1 MMDSK
6 HYTDHDISD
15 DEIRIIG
22 FDDNEPDK
30 DSEADIDGRNY
41 DYSMEPETPSKSME
55 LQRFYMPLDTFRA
68 DESARNH
75 SLKLLD
81 KSRRL
86 KIRFRYAVIIFSVL
100 TLALVIAVGTLI
112 YSLNYNKNLYLEAD
126 GTFESTSTFCVSGDT
141 AITDA
146 TPLSVIRES
155 AEHVADSAGFVEI
168 TDMTVNDVA
177 MRLYI
182 PHNAEM
188 SLHLGPIDFDDT
200 SIIYAAQAADVRADN
215 GGIVG
220 AFVLNGEPKAWGLSK
235 KGYVA
240 SINGEVTVGVA
251 DNSPLFEK
259 ATECQGHFFRQYPLV
274 SNGQMVPNK
283 IRGKSIRR
291 GICQRNDEIFMVET
305 MNKESFHDF
314 SLALVDLGVD
324 QAVYL
329 VGSTAAGWA
338 VDANDSIHTF
348 GDRNRYNNKKPMP
361 KNISYIVWRRL

>member
-1 MMDSK
+1 MMELK
-6 HYTDHDISD
+6 HFTDLDISD

-22 FDDNEPDK
+22 FDDNEPQEDKDSDDDSEK
-30 DSEADIDGRNY
+30 DSEADY
-41 DYSMEPETPSKSME
+41 DISFYETESAMIH
-55 LQRFYMPLDTFRA
+55 RFFMPTVPPQT

-75 SLKLLD
+75 SRKLLD

-86 KIRFRYAVIIFSVL
+86 KIKFRYAVIIFSVL
-100 TLALVIAVGTLI
+100 TLALIIAVGTLI
-112 YSLNYNKNLYLEAD
+112 YSLNYNKNLYFEAD
-126 GTFESTSTFCVSGDT
+126 GSFETIACYGAD
-141 AITDA
+141 ADITDA
-146 TPLSVIRES
+146 TPLSVIRENR
-155 AEHVADSAGFVEI
+155 EHAADSASFVEI

-177 MRLYI
+177 MKLYI
-182 PHNAEM
+182 PHNGKM
-188 SLHLGPIDFDDT
+188 SLHLGPIDWDDT

-220 AFVLNGEPKAWGLSK
+220 AFVVDGEPKAWGLSK

-240 SINGEVTVGVA
+240 SINGEVTIGVA

-259 ATECQGHFFRQYPLV
+259 ATECGGHFFRQYPLV
-274 SNGQMVPNK
+274 CDGQMVPNK
-283 IRGKSIRR
+283 VRGKSIRR
-291 GICQRNDEIFMVET
+291 GICERNGEIFMVET
-305 MNKESFHDF
+305 INKESFHDF

-348 GDRNRYNNKKPMP
+348 GDRYNDPKTMP
-361 KNISYIVWRRL
+361 ENISYIVWRR